1 MKHNT
6 IIYNVC
12 SGAVV
17 TAALLTACQSEDFG
31 FSQHEVARSK
41 YDRDF
46 IQTFGQPQEGHQW
59 GFDLSNSGTVTRAS
73 IVPGAPEIITPGE
86 LITARIMCEDM
97 GGKDSDFDFN
107 DIVFDVAYNGTL
119 CYVTMQAVGGTL
131 PLQLYY
137 GGTQLIKGNDTEVHA
152 MMGADVKKPVN
163 VEANNG
169 ATGTALT
176 WVLGFGDNSQ
186 TSVTINA
193 KDYQVIAIQEEF
205 DLKRFRMMVDNGASQ
220 WIDVNYQTCTTPL
233 CICVPTTTAWC
244 QEGKRIDTAYGK
256 FTDWVQ
262 DQKDT
267 FWSEP
272 TDASLLCPAATSP
285 EPESEDGYSDP
296 GQENLAPVRR

>member
-6 IIYNVC
+6 IIFNVC

-17 TAALLTACQSEDFG
+17 AAALLTSCQSEDFG
-31 FSQHEVARSK
+31 YSQHEVARSK

-59 GFDLSNSGTVTRAS
+59 GFDLPNSGNVTRATT
-73 IVPGAPEIITPGE
+73 VPGAPEIITPGE

-97 GGKDSDFDFN
+97 GGINSDFDFN
-107 DIVFDVAYNGTL
+107 DIVFDVAYNGSL

-131 PLQLYY
+131 PLELHYS
-137 GGTQLIKGNDTEVHA
+137 GTQLTKGNVTEVHA
-152 MMGADVKKPVN
+152 MMGADVKNPVN
-163 VEANNG
+163 VGASNG
-169 ATGTALT
+169 ASGTALT

-186 TSVTINA
+186 KVTINRVE
-193 KDYQVIAIQEEF
+193 YPVIAIQEEF
-205 DLKRFRMMVDNGASQ
+205 DLKKFKMKVEGSTSQ
-220 WIDVNYQTCTTPL
+220 WIDVNYQTCATPL

-256 FTDWVQ
+256 FTDWVK

-267 FWSEP
+267 FWSQSIE
-272 TDASLLCPAATSP
+272 ASLLCPAATSP
-285 EPESEDGYSDP
+285 VPEFEDGYSDTD
-296 GQENLAPVRR
+296 QENLAPVRH